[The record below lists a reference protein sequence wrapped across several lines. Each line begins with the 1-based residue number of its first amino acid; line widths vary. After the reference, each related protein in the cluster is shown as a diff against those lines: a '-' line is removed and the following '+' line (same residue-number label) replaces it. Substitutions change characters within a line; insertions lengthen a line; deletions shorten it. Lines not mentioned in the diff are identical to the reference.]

1 MIKKY
6 LLALASVAL
15 FLGTTAQDL
24 PQPSPK
30 ATVSQRVGLTDFTID
45 YSRPSAKDRVVF
57 GELVPMDQLWRTG
70 ANRPSTIEFNTE
82 ITFGGT
88 NVPAGK
94 YAILSIPGQSS
105 WTIILSKD
113 LDLMG
118 TEGYEESDAV
128 AKVSARALP
137 LKNKI
142 ESFTIGFNN
151 LRDGSADLVFEWENM
166 RAVVPVKVSY
176 MDNAVKNIEAK
187 LKEQESFFSSYN
199 SAARFYL
206 DNNLDKA
213 KALEYAKQS
222 TSMRKT
228 FWNVYTLSLA
238 HEANGNR
245 KEAIAAAQESMKMA
259 EEANWPAYVK
269 MNQENLAKWSA
280 K

>member
-1 MIKKY
+1 MKKY

-70 ANRPSTIEFNTE
+70 ANRPSTIEFNTD

-94 YAILSIPGQSS
+94 YAILSIPGQTS
-105 WTIILSKD
+105 WTVILSKN

-128 AKVSARALP
+128 AKVSARATT

-142 ESFTIGFNN
+142 ETFTIGFNN
-151 LRDGSADLVFEWENM
+151 LRDGSADLVFEWEAM
-166 RAVVPVKVSY
+166 RAVVPIKVSY

-206 DNNLDKA
+206 DNNLDKT
-213 KALEYAKQS
+213 KALEYAKKS
-222 TSMRKT
+222 TEMRKT

-245 KEAIAAAQESMKMA
+245 KEAIAAAQESMKLA